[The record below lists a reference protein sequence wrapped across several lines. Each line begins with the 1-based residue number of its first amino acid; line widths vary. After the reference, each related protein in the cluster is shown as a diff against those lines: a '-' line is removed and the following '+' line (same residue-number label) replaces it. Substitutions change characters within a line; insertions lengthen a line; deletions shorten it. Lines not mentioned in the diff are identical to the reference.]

1 MSPCAEFLNKVQTAG
16 TFLNPLNP
24 NRAQDLNN
32 LRQQGQQLSNEKS
45 ILRGRRMGGDE
56 IDLRSQYKAAMEQA
70 PIVSFVCES
79 FGVPLGVFLTSVCLL
94 LLHFGF

>member
-1 MSPCAEFLNKVQTAG
+1 
-16 TFLNPLNP
+16 
-24 NRAQDLNN
+24 
-32 LRQQGQQLSNEKS
+32 
-45 ILRGRRMGGDE
+45 MGGDE